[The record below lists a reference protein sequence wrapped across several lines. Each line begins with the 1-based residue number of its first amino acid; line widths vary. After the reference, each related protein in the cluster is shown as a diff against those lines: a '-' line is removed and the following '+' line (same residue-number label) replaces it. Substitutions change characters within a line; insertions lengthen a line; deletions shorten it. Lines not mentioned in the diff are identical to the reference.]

1 MSNPAW
7 TKLPID
13 KRSEL
18 RKAALD
24 LGRKHFSLMIEALPS
39 AVSVCVTRHGE
50 NTPVVRLE
58 IPDRSTLD
66 EVQAISDAVL
76 AYAKYVWASRDIWEL
91 PLGDPDD
98 PINIDK
104 VRSPM
109 QILMNMDEMASRVE
123 FGCPEGYGPEK
134 YCEQTMAFDDGYY
147 SAFKYALIRTQ
158 DEINHLAEHGTG
170 YVSYGDDTIDF
181 FESGFDNGIAW
192 AAGRFEWDAK
202 GNIVEDSIK
211 E

>member
-50 NTPVVRLE
+50 NTPIVRLE

-104 VRSPM
+104 LRSPVQLLVM
-109 QILMNMDEMASRVE
+109 YDEFISQVE
-123 FGCPEGYGPEK
+123 YGCPEGYGNEK
-134 YCEQTMAFDDGYY
+134 YCEQTMAFDDG
-147 SAFKYALIRTQ
+147 SAAALKFALKHTQ
-158 DEINHLAEHGTG
+158 DEINKAAQDQ
-170 YVSYGDDTIDF
+170 SYTSWGDDTSDYF
-181 FESGFDNGIAW
+181 QSGWDTGVHW
-192 AAGRFEWDAK
+192 AAGMFEWDAA
-202 GNIVEDSIK
+202 GEVVEGSIK
-211 E
+211 Q